1 MSKFGTKFVTTQ
13 LHHLTSIA
21 LVNIHKEKRE
31 SLRLFM
37 KRFSKVTLNIQN
49 LCPDVAMHHMVTTL
63 QPRPFVDSVCKKPV
77 VNLDELRQRDAKY
90 MQLEELREYKSQARI
105 ERR

>member
-1 MSKFGTKFVTTQ
+1 
-13 LHHLTSIA
+13 
-21 LVNIHKEKRE
+21 
-31 SLRLFM
+31 
-37 KRFSKVTLNIQN
+37 
-49 LCPDVAMHHMVTTL
+49 MVTTL

-77 VNLDELRQRDAKY
+77 VNLDELTQRDAKY